1 MIDENKQL
9 NKTQEVQASSGDFSV
24 SNVTIFQDSP
34 DLVFLYKKTEK
45 LVSAL
50 YILSSFI
57 SDKEP
62 IKWQMRDAGVD
73 LLSQSL
79 SLSDSLSSERNLA
92 YAKYISTALKFLSFL
107 EVSFLGG
114 IISEM
119 NYNILKYEFEALIKT
134 AESGKKGGDAKGLI
148 FPDHFFEVPQNI
160 PKDNLVA
167 PANISA
173 APVSNISKGQNTLTS
188 GLSVKKNIET
198 VRTSEVKQKDKSNR
212 QEIIIALLKKNP
224 ELGIKDFISS
234 IKDCGEKTIQRE
246 LVSLVSKGLIKKAGE
261 KRWSRYSLK

>member
-1 MIDENKQL
+1 MTNENKQS
-9 NKTQEVQASSGDFSV
+9 NKTQEVGNIPGSFSV
-24 SNVTIFQDSP
+24 SEITIFKDSP
-34 DLVFLYKKTEK
+34 HLVYLYKKTEK

-62 IKWQMRDAGVD
+62 VKWQMREAGVD

-79 SLSDSLSSERNLA
+79 SLSDRSSSERILA
-92 YAKYISTALKFLSFL
+92 YTNFISTGLKFLSFL

-119 NYNILKYEFEALIKT
+119 NYNILKYEFEGLIKT
-134 AESGKKGGDAKGLI
+134 AESVENGGDAKGLI
-148 FPDHFFEVPQNI
+148 FPEHFFEVAKGQENQPTISSKVSINHGVYPNKNILSDRMSVNKSGTNI
-160 PKDNLVA
+160 PIVE
-167 PANISA
+167 P
-173 APVSNISKGQNTLTS
+173 
-188 GLSVKKNIET
+188 KK
-198 VRTSEVKQKDKSNR
+198 KDKSNR

-234 IKDCGEKTIQRE
+234 IVGCSEKTIQRE
-246 LVSLVSKGLIKKAGE
+246 LVSLVSKGQIKKAGE
-261 KRWSRYSLK
+261 KRWSKYSLK